1 MVSAIVLVAVST
13 RQAKAGGMPKMFGY
27 VMVGLSLGLQNDG
40 NRGGLF
46 GVEISYNQH
55 QQDVTWLG
63 LYGELRYDTV
73 NDGAFI
79 SFGGQVF
86 GPFVGIDAGPVLRL
100 GQGGYGAGLRA
111 RLCLSLIVASACGGG
126 GYESVNG
133 GFGEFTALVK
143 IPVEL

>member
-1 MVSAIVLVAVST
+1 
-13 RQAKAGGMPKMFGY
+13 MFGDEY
-27 VMVGLSLGLQNDG
+27 VMVGLSLGIQNDG
-40 NRGGLF
+40 ESGGLF
-46 GVEISYNQH
+46 GIEISYNQH
-55 QQDVTWLG
+55 QQDVSWLG
-63 LYGELRYDTV
+63 LYGELRYDTI
-73 NDGAFI
+73 NEGAFI
-79 SFGGQVF
+79 SFGGQAF
-86 GPFVGIDAGPVLRL
+86 GPFVGIDAGPVVRL